1 MDKCPDFNAPSPQFV
16 DLKKVIC
23 LEGVNRTG
31 LVSDNSYY

>member
-23 LEGVNRTG
+23 LEGVNKT